1 MRDDRWRRRTIR
13 TRLTLLVAAAVTGI
27 AMLVGGLA
35 WLGLRQTLLQQVEGA
50 LRAIAHGAV
59 TRLPPA
65 DIARIQKT
73 PLTGIPVIEV
83 QVLLPSGRVVDA
95 AQNTA
100 RLPISAADRA
110 VAAGTASEASYSVS
124 TREGPFQV
132 LTVRGSRGEA
142 LQFAG
147 SLSGVDATLRRDGMI
162 VIALVAAAA
171 AAAAAAGSVVAV
183 TGLRPVGRLTR
194 AATRIADT
202 RDLRSPI
209 PVEGHDEVAQ
219 LGRAFNSMLGALSDA
234 RQAQQ
239 ELIEDAAHELRTPM
253 SSMRTNIELLIRA
266 DGRLSHADRHALLGD
281 LDRESTELAELVS
294 DLVELAR
301 APDAEERAVP
311 GDLTEAVAR
320 AIRRVSSQRPHARFR
335 LDSQPVTAV
344 ARMAHAERAVVNLL
358 DNAVKFGPPDGVV
371 DVRLAGSA
379 DGFAEITVADR
390 GPGVPAFERERI
402 FRRFHRLAAARAVP
416 GSGLGLAI
424 VQKTATAHGG
434 SVTVEPRPGGGS
446 IFRLRLPAGQGLDG
460 MASRD
465 TEIARNARSGA

>member
-1 MRDDRWRRRTIR
+1 MRRRSIR
-13 TRLTLLVAAAVTGI
+13 TRLTLLTAAAVTAI

-35 WLGLRQTLLQQVEGA
+35 WLGLRQTLLQQVQSA
-50 LRAIAHGAV
+50 LRAIAQGPA

-73 PLTGIPVIEV
+73 PLTGAPVIEV
-83 QVLLPSGRVVDA
+83 QILLPGGKIVRA

-100 RLPISAADRA
+100 RLPISPADRA
-110 VAAGTASEASYSVS
+110 VAAGRISEASYSVA
-124 TREGPFQV
+124 TRAGSFQV
-132 LTVRGSRGEA
+132 LTVRGRRGA
-142 LQFAG
+142 VFQFAG
-147 SLSGVDATLRRDGMI
+147 SLSDVDAALRRDGMI
-162 VIALVAAAA
+162 VIALVAGAAA
-171 AAAAAAGSVVAV
+171 AGAAAGSVVAV

-209 PVEGHDEVAQ
+209 PVEGRDEVAQ
-219 LGRAFNSMLGALSDA
+219 LGRAFNTMLTALGDA

-266 DGRLSHADRHALLGD
+266 DQRLPHADRHALLAD
-281 LDRESTELAELVS
+281 LDLESTELAELVS

-301 APDAEERAVP
+301 APDTGELAAP
-311 GDLTEAVAR
+311 GDLTELVAR
-320 AIRRVSSQRPHARFR
+320 AIRRVSSRRPDARFR
-335 LDSQPVTAV
+335 LGSQPVTAV
-344 ARMAHAERAVVNLL
+344 ARIASVERAVVNLL
-358 DNAVKFGPPDGVV
+358 DNAAKFGPPSQVI
-371 DVRLAGSA
+371 DVQLTGSA

-390 GPGVPAFERERI
+390 GPGIPAGERERI
-402 FRRFHRLAAARAVP
+402 FRRFHRLDAARGIP

-424 VQKTATAHGG
+424 VHKTAVSHGG
-434 SVTVEPRPGGGS
+434 SATAEPRPGGGS
-446 IFRLRLPAGQGLDG
+446 VFRLRLPAGQGLDG
-460 MASRD
+460 IASRE